1 MSNIALFIDID
12 NAKVSLPVFES
23 ILKALRKRGR
33 LTFVKVYGFNER
45 KHIKFGDIIE
55 EYGFESAPTMRF
67 KKRAKSQLD
76 TRIFVDAVRLYY
88 TAEHIDEYCFM
99 AGAGD
104 LVPLL
109 SFLRSGG
116 ITLTTIKTP
125 DVTGN
130 DHMFD
135 EAIEIDVEYNP
146 PVRLSKVQMKKR
158 LAAISKRSKAL
169 MKNDSDDEDAIRE
182 REELIEEIESL
193 LSARQDNMDEE
204 EQEMYSALEG
214 LLDIL
219 KI

>member
-23 ILKALRKRGR
+23 IIKALKTRGK
-33 LTFVKVYGFNER
+33 LSFVKVYGFNER
-45 KHIKFGDIIE
+45 KHIRFGDIIE
-55 EYGFESAPTMRF
+55 ENGFESAPTMRF

-88 TAEHIDEYCFM
+88 TAEHIDEFCFM

-109 SFLRSGG
+109 SFLRTGG
-116 ITLTTIKTP
+116 INLTTIKTP
-125 DVTGN
+125 EVTGN

-135 EAIEIDVEYNP
+135 EAIEIDEEYNP
-146 PVRLSKVQMKKR
+146 PIKLSKAQMKAR
-158 LAAISKRSKAL
+158 LATISKRSKAL
-169 MKNDSDDEDAIRE
+169 MKASDEEDSLKE
-182 REELIEEIESL
+182 RAELIKEIESIL
-193 LSARQDNMDEE
+193 EAKDDNLDTEE
-204 EQEMYSALEG
+204 EEMYSALES

-219 KI
+219 KM

>member
-23 ILKALRKRGR
+23 ILKALRKRGK
-33 LTFVKVYGFNER
+33 LSFVKVYGFNER

-76 TRIFVDAVRLYY
+76 TRIFVDAVKLFY
-88 TAEHIDEYCFM
+88 TAAHIDEYCFM

-109 SFLRSGG
+109 SFLRAGG
-116 ITLTTIKTP
+116 VNLTTIKTP
-125 DVTGN
+125 EITGN

-135 EAIEIDVEYNP
+135 EAIEIDEEYNP
-146 PVRLSKVQMKKR
+146 PVRLSKVQMRKR
-158 LAAISKRSKAL
+158 LEAISKRSKAL
-169 MKNDSDDEDAIRE
+169 MKTGNNEEDDEE
-182 REELIEEIESL
+182 REQLIKEIESL
-193 LSARQDNMDEE
+193 LLAKDENMDDEE
-204 EQEMYSALEG
+204 LEMYNALES

-219 KI
+219 KM

>member
-12 NAKVSLPVFES
+12 NAKVNLPVFES

-33 LTFVKVYGFNER
+33 LAFVKVYGFNER

-76 TRIFVDAVRLYY
+76 TRIFVDAVKLYY
-88 TAEHIDEYCFM
+88 TADHITEYCFM

-109 SFLRSGG
+109 SFLRAGG

-125 DVTGN
+125 EVTGN

-135 EAIEIDVEYNP
+135 EAIEIDEEYNP
-146 PVRLSKVQMKKR
+146 PVRLSKVQMRKR

-169 MKNDSDDEDAIRE
+169 MKNDQGSEDVIKE
-182 REELIEEIESL
+182 REELIKEIESL
-193 LSARQDNMDEE
+193 LMARSSDMDEE
-204 EQEMYSALEG
+204 EEEMYSALDS

-219 KI
+219 KM

>member
-12 NAKVSLPVFES
+12 NAKVNLPVFES

-125 DVTGN
+125 EVTGN

-135 EAIEIDVEYNP
+135 EAIEIDEEYNP

-169 MKNDSDDEDAIRE
+169 MKNDSDDEDALKE

-204 EQEMYSALEG
+204 EQEIYSALES
-214 LLDIL
+214 LLDVL

>member
-23 ILKALRKRGR
+23 ILKALKKRGR

-76 TRIFVDAVRLYY
+76 TRIFVDAVKLFY

-109 SFLRSGG
+109 SFLRAGG

-125 DVTGN
+125 EVTGN

-135 EAIEIDVEYNP
+135 EAIEIDEEYNP
-146 PVRLSKVQMKKR
+146 PVRLSKVQMRKR
-158 LAAISKRSKAL
+158 LEAISKRSKAL
-169 MKNDSDDEDAIRE
+169 MKNKDDDDVTLE
-182 REELIEEIESL
+182 REELIKEIESL
-193 LSARQDNMDEE
+193 LLARTSDMDEE
-204 EQEMYSALEG
+204 ETEMYSALES

-219 KI
+219 KM

>member
-23 ILKALRKRGR
+23 ILKALKKRGR

-76 TRIFVDAVRLYY
+76 TRIFVDAVKLFY

-109 SFLRSGG
+109 SFLRAGG

-125 DVTGN
+125 EVTGN

-135 EAIEIDVEYNP
+135 EAIEIDEEYNP
-146 PVRLSKVQMKKR
+146 PVKLSKVQMRKR
-158 LAAISKRSKAL
+158 LEAISKRSKAL
-169 MKNDSDDEDAIRE
+169 MKNKDDDDVTLE
-182 REELIEEIESL
+182 REELIKEIESL
-193 LSARQDNMDEE
+193 LLARTSDMDEE
-204 EQEMYSALEG
+204 EAEMYSALES
-214 LLDIL
+214 LLDVL
-219 KI
+219 KM

>member
-23 ILKALRKRGR
+23 ILKALKKRGR

-76 TRIFVDAVRLYY
+76 TRIFVDAVKLFY

-109 SFLRSGG
+109 SFLRAGG

-125 DVTGN
+125 EVTGN

-135 EAIEIDVEYNP
+135 EAIEIDEEYNP
-146 PVRLSKVQMKKR
+146 PVRLSKVQMRKR
-158 LAAISKRSKAL
+158 LEAISKRSKAL
-169 MKNDSDDEDAIRE
+169 MKNKDDDDVTLE
-182 REELIEEIESL
+182 REELIKEIESL
-193 LSARQDNMDEE
+193 LLARTSDMDEE
-204 EQEMYSALEG
+204 ETEMYSALES
-214 LLDIL
+214 LLDVL
-219 KI
+219 KM

>member
-12 NAKVSLPVFES
+12 NAKVNLPVFES

-135 EAIEIDVEYNP
+135 EAIEIDEEYNP

-169 MKNDSDDEDAIRE
+169 MKNDSDDEDALKE

-204 EQEMYSALEG
+204 EQEIYSALES
-214 LLDIL
+214 LLDVL

>member
-12 NAKVSLPVFES
+12 NAKVNLPVFES

-169 MKNDSDDEDAIRE
+169 MKNDNDDEDALKE
-182 REELIEEIESL
+182 REELIDEIESL
-193 LSARQDNMDEE
+193 LTSKQDNMDAEE
-204 EQEMYSALEG
+204 KEIYSALES
-214 LLDIL
+214 LLDVL

>member
-23 ILKALRKRGR
+23 IIKALKARGK
-33 LTFVKVYGFNER
+33 LSFVKVYGFNER
-45 KHIKFGDIIE
+45 KHLRFGDIIE
-55 EYGFESAPTMRF
+55 ENGFESAPTMRF

-76 TRIFVDAVRLYY
+76 TRIFVDAVKLYY

-109 SFLRSGG
+109 SFLRAGG
-116 ITLTTIKTP
+116 INLTTIKTP
-125 DVTGN
+125 EVTGN

-135 EAIEIDVEYNP
+135 EAIEIDEEYNP
-146 PVRLSKVQMKKR
+146 PIKLSKTQIKAR
-158 LAAISKRSKAL
+158 LATLSKRSKAL
-169 MKNDSDDEDAIRE
+169 MKSKNEEDSMEE
-182 REELIEEIESL
+182 RDNLIKEIEDIL
-193 LSARQDNMDEE
+193 ETKDNNLDSEE
-204 EQEMYSALEG
+204 EDMYSALES

-219 KI
+219 KM

>member
-12 NAKVSLPVFES
+12 NAKVNLPVFES

-125 DVTGN
+125 EVTGN

-135 EAIEIDVEYNP
+135 EAIEIDEEYNP

-158 LAAISKRSKAL
+158 LEAISKRSKAL
-169 MKNDSDDEDAIRE
+169 MKNDSDDEDALKE

-204 EQEMYSALEG
+204 EQEIYSALES
-214 LLDIL
+214 LLDVL

>member
-23 ILKALRKRGR
+23 ILKALRKRGK
-33 LTFVKVYGFNER
+33 LSFVKVYGFNER

-76 TRIFVDAVRLYY
+76 TRIFVDAVKLFY
-88 TAEHIDEYCFM
+88 TAAHIDEYCFM

-109 SFLRSGG
+109 SFLRAGG
-116 ITLTTIKTP
+116 VNLTTIKTP
-125 DVTGN
+125 EITGN

-135 EAIEIDVEYNP
+135 EAIEIDEEYNP
-146 PVRLSKVQMKKR
+146 PVRLSKVQMRKR
-158 LAAISKRSKAL
+158 LEAISKRSKAL
-169 MKNDSDDEDAIRE
+169 MKTGNNEEDDEE
-182 REELIEEIESL
+182 REQLIKEIESL
-193 LSARQDNMDEE
+193 LLAKDDNMDDEE
-204 EQEMYSALEG
+204 LEMYNALEG

-219 KI
+219 KM

>member
-12 NAKVSLPVFES
+12 NAKVTLPVFES
-23 ILKALRKRGR
+23 ILKALKKRGKIS
-33 LTFVKVYGFNER
+33 FVKLYGFNER

-55 EYGFESAPTMRF
+55 ENGFETAPTMRF

-76 TRIFVDAVRLYY
+76 TRIFVDAVKLYY

-109 SFLRSGG
+109 SFLRAGG
-116 ITLTTIKTP
+116 INLTTIKTP
-125 DVTGN
+125 EITGN

-146 PVRLSKVQMKKR
+146 PVKLSKVQMKKR
-158 LAAISKRSKAL
+158 LKAISARSKKL
-169 MKNDSDDEDAIRE
+169 MSAKDDDEDAIAE
-182 REELIEEIESL
+182 REELIREIEGIL
-193 LSARQDNMDEE
+193 YLKDDNADEE
-204 EQEMYSALEG
+204 ETEMYSALES
-214 LLDIL
+214 LLDVL